1 MVSKDTRK
9 KQIRILRKF
18 KKMIQNGK
26 GKMEAYA
33 KLAKEFEMSVGGIRH
48 AILCARDY
56 MHNPYTPTPQEVSN
70 Q

>member
-18 KKMIQNGK
+18 DKMIMSGK
-26 GKMEAYA
+26 GKMEAYT
-33 KLAKEFEMSVGGIRH
+33 KLAKEFDMSVGGIRH

-56 MHNPYTPTPQEVSN
+56 MRKPYTYTPQDVSN